1 MAFRKLFVEFGG
13 RGQTPV
19 KTAEIQDFG
28 TYFPAWQSHKKKVV
42 MLPRSGE
49 DDDKKQQLN
58 TQLMPIKHSI
68 CGTPTTHKAPISNPT
83 H

>member
-1 MAFRKLFVEFGG
+1 
-13 RGQTPV
+13 
-19 KTAEIQDFG
+19 
-28 TYFPAWQSHKKKVV
+28 

-68 CGTPTTHKAPISNPT
+68 CGTTNTHTRESYPT
-83 H
+83 HCAALRVSCPDFVAVIFSFA

>member
-49 DDDKKQQLN
+49 DDDKKLIFNFFFRLCPCIPRFFLPWQ
-58 TQLMPIKHSI
+58 TSKF
-68 CGTPTTHKAPISNPT
+68 
-83 H
+83 